1 MLVLMFPDVTSSFIY
16 SSFLSCFICG
26 TRSDTEHFLSRVSN
40 MFDYVRT
47 VASQGNQPIQRLS
60 CIKMDT
66 FSIIKKNLQVK
77 ENLILLFLLI
87 VIVRSSM
94 CEQEHKN
101 NTCTF
106 INLDYKTSRELY
118 FTYFTYFV
126 SLS

>member
-1 MLVLMFPDVTSSFIY
+1 
-16 SSFLSCFICG
+16 
-26 TRSDTEHFLSRVSN
+26 

-66 FSIIKKNLQVK
+66 FSIIKKKLQVK

-101 NTCTF
+101 NTF